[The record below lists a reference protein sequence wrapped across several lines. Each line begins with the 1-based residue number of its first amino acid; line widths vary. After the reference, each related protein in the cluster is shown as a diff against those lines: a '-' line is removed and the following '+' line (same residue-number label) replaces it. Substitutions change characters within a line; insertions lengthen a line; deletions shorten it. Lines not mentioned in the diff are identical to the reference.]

1 MCPICGY
8 PELLEPPFY
17 SNGGG
22 SYEICPSCGFE
33 FGYDDFNHVDYSKE
47 TYLYV
52 REQCIKNWR
61 KNWVED
67 GMKWNSKIKKPNNWN
82 PQEQLNKLI
91 ERGND

>member
-22 SYEICPSCGFE
+22 SYEICPI
-33 FGYDDFNHVDYSKE
+33 DYSKE

-52 REQCIKNWR
+52 KEQCIKNWR